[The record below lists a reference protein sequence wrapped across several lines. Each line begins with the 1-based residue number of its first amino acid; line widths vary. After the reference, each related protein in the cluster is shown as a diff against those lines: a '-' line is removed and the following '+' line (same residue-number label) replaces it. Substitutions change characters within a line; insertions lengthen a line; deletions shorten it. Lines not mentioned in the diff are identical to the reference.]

1 MKVKEVH
8 SILLNKLNFTQDALY
23 KLDAFSKEVIEY
35 NKKFN
40 LISKSTEENIWDR
53 HILDS
58 AQLVKFIEFKD
69 GSNLSDLG
77 SGAGFPGIVLAIFNR
92 NPKFHVKLYEKSRV
106 KSKFLVLLCKK
117 LNIRA
122 DVYGDNYNLHEINS
136 NYVVSRAFKKLEE
149 HIQIS
154 REIIKV
160 NHKLIILKGKNAK
173 SEINS
178 LKPKVNYR
186 YDLKKS
192 ITDEESKIIIMDIK
206 N

>member
-40 LISKSTEENIWDR
+40 LISKSTVENIWDR

-160 NHKLIILKGKNAK
+160 NHKLIILKGKSAEE
-173 SEINS
+173 EIKKLNKNLNYSYS
-178 LKPKVNYR
+178 LE
-186 YDLKKS
+186 KS
-192 ITDEESKIIIMDIK
+192 ITDSESKILVIEIK
-206 N
+206 K

>member
-40 LISKSTEENIWDR
+40 LISKSTVENIWDR

-160 NHKLIILKGKNAK
+160 NHKLIILKGKSAEE
-173 SEINS
+173 EIKKLNKNLNYSYS
-178 LKPKVNYR
+178 LE
-186 YDLKKS
+186 KS
-192 ITDEESKIIIMDIK
+192 ITDSKSKILIIEIK
-206 N
+206 K